1 MINSTLCMGL
11 ENSLRDILNEV
22 GFKTVWAW
30 PGAKKPSFDA
40 APATIEGYQTEKDGN
55 IVFMFDLPGV
65 QKEDVTVEFGEKG
78 STLSVSA
85 VRKFD
90 DTTVKMSRTV
100 SVPSNANTSA
110 KVPCALADGV
120 LTVTI
125 PVKTE
130 SQPRKLEIE

>member
-1 MINSTLCMGL
+1 MLCMGL
-11 ENSLRDILNEV
+11 EKSLRDILNDA
-22 GFKTVWAW
+22 GFKTAWVW
-30 PGAKKPSFDA
+30 PDTKKPSSDA
-40 APATIEGYQTEKDGN
+40 VPVTIEGYQTEKDGN

-78 STLSVSA
+78 RTLSVSA

-100 SVPSNANTSA
+100 SVPDNANTSA

-125 PVKTE
+125 PVKAE